1 MQLLI
6 DRGVFL
12 WYTIIIKNKLFK
24 VKVKGEGNMPV
35 YDSYTKTIYINED
48 TTSLNAENLKYM
60 LYTSG
65 RGGGSY
71 VYFSFGSIK
80 NKAIF
85 TWKELKQIY
94 EEIGLKVVDFE
105 KLRLKDG
112 KKVKELEWN
121 VFEITNE
128 NDESSTIHKIEPM
141 KIVPLARFL
150 KETSCKTV
158 QPLRLKKK
166 YIGEPSTHY
175 QVTDHTGK
183 TFKSQAEMAVYYG
196 IAPGL
201 YAKRISR
208 GMSMEEALTTPLRI
222 KREKFYIN
230 GKKFN
235 SKKELCDYYN
245 ISTDKFNKYVSLG
258 LTAEEII
265 SKYADSDK
273 RISLRYDH
281 KGNRFL
287 SFQDMLEHYNI
298 TVSAY
303 YQRMGKLGWTL
314 QETLETPIGGSE
326 RIIKECLDHLGNKFS
341 SIKEMLRAH
350 NQKKTVFDNRY
361 KRGWSLADSIM
372 LPAEHDPIKPVD
384 HKGKTYRNSAAMAK
398 AYPVGTYTELR
409 ERIEAGMPLEEAL
422 MKKAERKYNNHLFPV
437 R

>member
-1 MQLLI
+1 
-6 DRGVFL
+6 
-12 WYTIIIKNKLFK
+12 
-24 VKVKGEGNMPV
+24 MPV

-65 RGGGSY
+65 RGAGNY

-105 KLRLKDG
+105 KLCLKDG

-128 NDESSTIHKIEPM
+128 NDGNSTIHKIEPM

-150 KETSCKTV
+150 KETSCKTI
-158 QPLRLKKK
+158 QPLKLKKK
-166 YIGEPSTHY
+166 HISEPSTHY

-183 TFKSQAEMAVYYG
+183 TFKTQAEMALYHG
-196 IAPGL
+196 IEPTL

-208 GMSMEEALTTPLRI
+208 GMSKEEALTTPLKS
-222 KREKFYIN
+222 KREKFYVN
-230 GKKFN
+230 GNEFN
-235 SKKELCDYYN
+235 SKKEICEHYG
-245 ISTDKFNKYVSLG
+245 ISKEKFKKYLNLG
-258 LTAEEII
+258 FSVEEIVL
-265 SKYADSDK
+265 KYSDPNK
-273 RISLRYDH
+273 KLRFRYDH
-281 KGNRFL
+281 KGNKFFNL
-287 SFQDMLEHYNI
+287 QEMVDYYNI
-298 TVSAY
+298 SISVF
-303 YQRMGKLGWTL
+303 YQRIGKLQWSL
-314 QETLETPIGGSE
+314 KKTLETPVGTSIKNA
-326 RIIKECLDHLGNKFS
+326 KECLDHLGNKYD
-341 SIKEMLRAH
+341 SIGQMLRHH

-372 LPAEHDPIKPVD
+372 LPAENDPITPID
-384 HKGKTYRNSAAMAK
+384 HKGKVYRNSVAMAK
-398 AYPVGTYTELR
+398 AYPVGTYAELR

-422 MKKAERKYNNHLFPV
+422 TKKPERQYNNQLFAV
-437 R
+437 AKVDTKKTA